1 MDVYENFDPLKDWGL
16 HFIVSLRRKKSIFFV
31 NLNEWMVDKEIFI
44 VNFIVSSSYFNQ
56 DVLTFT
62 SDSLETYTKWVS

>member
-1 MDVYENFDPLKDWGL
+1 
-16 HFIVSLRRKKSIFFV
+16 
-31 NLNEWMVDKEIFI
+31 MVDKEIFI

-56 DVLTFT
+56 EVLTFT